1 MADTTEE
8 KTDDVE
14 APAEAVTEA
23 PESESTDES
32 QARVSRVELED
43 LGAPGPAGMGAPA
56 ENLGRVLD
64 VNVALTARVGI
75 VRKTVSDI
83 IDLTPGAIVDL
94 ERSAGEPIDLVI
106 GDKLIARGEIVVV
119 DDHYGVRVVEVLQ
132 D

>member
-14 APAEAVTEA
+14 APAEAAAETSETESQEEA
-23 PESESTDES
+23 P
-32 QARVSRVELED
+32 ARVSRVELED
-43 LGAPGPAGMGAPA
+43 LGAPGSPTVGAPS